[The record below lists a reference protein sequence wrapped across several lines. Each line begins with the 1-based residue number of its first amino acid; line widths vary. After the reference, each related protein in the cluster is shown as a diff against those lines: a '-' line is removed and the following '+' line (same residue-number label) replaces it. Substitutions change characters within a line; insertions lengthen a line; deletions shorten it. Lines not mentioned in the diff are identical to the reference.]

1 MSEDRLDR
9 IERLVEVIS
18 QKVEANT
25 QAIAILTQ
33 RVEAKE
39 AENQAIL
46 ERLEAEVRWW
56 DKRCFQLSR
65 DNLSVSRTIII
76 VAGSAVIFFPLL
88 QSLSPVIQKLMT
100 QFTQGSPAG

>member
-46 ERLEAEVRWW
+46 ERLEAEVR
-56 DKRCFQLSR
+56 
-65 DNLSVSRTIII
+65 
-76 VAGSAVIFFPLL
+76 
-88 QSLSPVIQKLMT
+88 MT
-100 QFTQGSPAG
+100 QFTQGSPSG